1 MTEILNHSNSETLA
15 EFIENL
21 PVGIIVFD
29 ESGRITS
36 VNQNLFFF
44 GVTQE
49 NRDELLVKKV
59 DELDFVRENII
70 QPDLDAL
77 KEELPFER
85 ELKSRKTL
93 SGGSINLVIK
103 GAPLFSDY
111 KYAGGLLLIEDLTLG
126 INLQKERTFTSE
138 YFNKLIKVLFDGY
151 LLLDPSGKVI
161 TSSDPELIR
170 TNPIISIG
178 EDNICKILG
187 EGEYSGNSNLIQN
200 VLQENKPVETVF
212 THSGSDEDERSYK
225 FIYVPFSGS
234 GKLPGFVVV
243 VFKDISDEMAKEK
256 DADLEL
262 RELKRYEDI
271 SNAIT
276 DAIINVDLE
285 GNIVY
290 WNEAA
295 AELFRLSR
303 SEVFGK
309 FLGKAIPSI
318 DKKYFNILR
327 NELNENRTWRGEFW
341 TAEQSKEADLLSVRM
356 ALIESDNYI
365 VILCNSIT
373 ERAVIEKQLRVS
385 EERYRNIVTNTREFI
400 CTFEPEGK
408 ITYVNPFFVN
418 EFGYSEDELL
428 NMNLKDILDPVQ
440 FERDDSEFE
449 NLYATDADSIEL
461 TLLKKNGSTVYVMAN
476 FTASKDL
483 SGRVANYN
491 AIFTDIS
498 EKKKAEKDLLM
509 IRTVFEAS
517 QDGIAIQSGRNYIL
531 VNDSFVQMFGY
542 DSIDEVIGKDLLEF
556 VAEDDVNKVTE
567 IIESYEQG
575 KEVDDRYIY
584 MAKRK
589 DDSLFH
595 VEKSTSSYETGDGL
609 FIVSTYRDITKEK
622 QATDDLEVSEER
634 YRSITENINDCVWS
648 AERKNDDLKMV
659 FYSEV
664 ITKISGYPSELF
676 LEDRR
681 LWLRI
686 IHPNDAKEVV
696 SRLRSFYSDN
706 VRNSTEL
713 EYRII
718 NNLGNI
724 VWIKNKI
731 NVLRDESGIILKVFG
746 LASDITLSK
755 RAEEEL
761 KKSANELKVLNETK
775 DRFISI
781 ISHDLR
787 TPFSSILGFTDMLL
801 SDRNMNEDK
810 QIQYIG
816 YIQESSR
823 NMLSLVNSLLDWT
836 RLQTGRMHFEP
847 QRINA
852 KYVVTKAIQ
861 VLSGS
866 ALQKNVNL
874 VSDLV
879 NDVFIHADEN
889 LLFQIFNNLISNA
902 VKFTKQ
908 GGNITVSATPLV
920 KQRQMQF
927 KVRDTGIGIREED
940 IPKLFKVDTKYTTP
954 GTSGEKGSGLG
965 LSLCYDIVKKH
976 GGEIAVRSE
985 YGSGTEFIFTLPVS
999 STTIL
1004 LVDDSKNDR
1013 ILYTKLLK
1021 NFIPNYSVE
1030 EASNGKEA
1038 YDRIKATTPALVIT
1052 DHDMPTMSG
1061 YSLVQQLNLSDMKYR
1076 PPVIILS
1083 SDLTD
1088 SIIKDY
1094 KELGVEYAFKK
1105 PVNLTAFKFAVEKSL
1120 KKSIIS

>member
-1 MTEILNHSNSETLA
+1 MDEILKQNSMVSLE
-15 EFIENL
+15 EFIESL
-21 PVGIIVFD
+21 PLGILVFNENGIV
-29 ESGRITS
+29 TT
-36 VNQNLFFF
+36 VNNNLFYF
-44 GVTQE
+44 GL
-49 NRDELLVKKV
+49 DEINKEKLTGKNISDLEFIRKFKI
-59 DELDFVRENII
+59 DSELDSLKENI
-70 QPDLDAL
+70 
-77 KEELPFER
+77 PFEK
-85 ELKSRKTL
+85 ELKSVETL
-93 SGGSINLVIK
+93 EGGSVNIIIK
-103 GAPLFSDY
+103 GTPLLSEANY
-111 KYAGGLLLIEDLTLG
+111 KGGVLLIEDMNLG
-126 INLQKERTFTSE
+126 INLQKEKTFSSS
-138 YFNKLIKVLFDGY
+138 YFNKFISALFDCYLLVNPSGTIMASSRAEILSRHPMIGIDKQGKLIFENVQEGFDNAELIKNMLNEKKTIKTEANYRTDENERIYQVIYIPFTEVNDSVEFILIVLKDVTNE
-151 LLLDPSGKVI
+151 SEKE
-161 TSSDPELIR
+161 SEL
-170 TNPIISIG
+170 N
-178 EDNICKILG
+178 
-187 EGEYSGNSNLIQN
+187 
-200 VLQENKPVETVF
+200 QELN
-212 THSGSDEDERSYK
+212 
-225 FIYVPFSGS
+225 
-234 GKLPGFVVV
+234 
-243 VFKDISDEMAKEK
+243 
-256 DADLEL
+256 
-262 RELKRYEDI
+262 ELKRYEDI

-276 DAIINVDLE
+276 DAIINIDLN
-285 GNIVY
+285 GNISY
-290 WNEAA
+290 WNDAA
-295 AELFRLSR
+295 TDLFGLSR

-309 FLGKAIPSI
+309 FIGRAIPSI
-318 DKKYFNILR
+318 DEKYFGILK
-327 NELNENRTWRGEFW
+327 NELQENRSWKGEFW
-341 TAEQSKEADLLSVRM
+341 TSEKNKEADLLAVRM
-356 ALIESDNYI
+356 ALIEADNYI

-373 ERAVIEKQLRVS
+373 ERAIIEKQLRVS

-400 CTFEPEGK
+400 CTFEAEGN
-408 ITYVNPFFVN
+408 ITYVNPFFVK

-428 NMNLKDILDPVQ
+428 NMNLKDLLDPVQ
-440 FERDDSEFE
+440 FDREDSEFE
-449 NLYATDADSIEL
+449 SLYQDDAESIEL
-461 TLLKKNGSTVYVMAN
+461 TLLKKDQSSVYVLAN

-491 AIFTDIS
+491 AIFTDIT
-498 EKKKAEKDLLM
+498 EKKRAEKDLLM

-517 QDGIAIQSGRNYIL
+517 QDGIAIQSGRKYIL
-531 VNDSFVQMFGY
+531 VNDRFVQMFGY
-542 DSIDEVIGKDLLEF
+542 NSIEDVVGNDLLDF
-556 VAEDDVNKVTE
+556 VSEEDVEKVAG
-567 IIESYEQG
+567 IIESFEQG
-575 KEVDDRYIY
+575 EEVDNRYVYI
-584 MAKRK
+584 AKRK
-589 DDSLFH
+589 DGSVFH
-595 VEKSTSSYETGDGL
+595 VEKSTSSYETADGV

-622 QATDDLEVSEER
+622 QAIDDLEVSEER

-648 AERKNDDLKMV
+648 AESKQGKLQMV

-664 ITKISGYPSELF
+664 ITKITGYASETF
-676 LEDRR
+676 LEDNR

-686 IHPNDAKEVV
+686 IHPNDAKSVV
-696 SRLRSFYSDN
+696 SRLRSFYADN

-731 NVLRDESGIILKVFG
+731 NVLRNKEGIIEKVFG

-801 SDRNMNEDK
+801 SDRNMTEDK

-816 YIQESSR
+816 FIQESSR

-866 ALQKNVNL
+866 ALQKNINL

-879 NDVFIHADEN
+879 NDVYIHADEN
-889 LLFQIFNNLISNA
+889 LLFQVFNNLISNA
-902 VKFTKQ
+902 IKFTQ
-908 GGNITVSATPLV
+908 QEGNITVSAQPLV
-920 KQRQMQF
+920 KQRLMQF
-927 KVRDTGIGIREED
+927 KVRDTGIGIKEED
-940 IPKLFKVDTKYTTP
+940 IHKLFKVDTKYTTP

-976 GGEIAVRSE
+976 GGDIAVRSE
-985 YGSGTEFIFTLPVS
+985 YGVGTEFIFTIPIS

-1021 NFIPNYSVE
+1021 NFIPNYNVD

-1038 YDRIKATTPALVIT
+1038 YDKIRATTPALVIT

-1120 KKSIIS
+1120 KKSLIS